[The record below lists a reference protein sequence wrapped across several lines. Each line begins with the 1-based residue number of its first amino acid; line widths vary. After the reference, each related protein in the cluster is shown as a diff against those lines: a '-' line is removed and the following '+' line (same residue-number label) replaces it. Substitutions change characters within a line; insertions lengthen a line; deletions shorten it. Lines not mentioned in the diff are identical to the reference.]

1 MKTTTIVSL
10 FFVGLSLGSPINF
23 EAREPE
29 AVAELEARQFTG
41 TGVTANELKNGPC
54 KPVTYIFARGS
65 TELGNLGQTVG
76 PALANQLKSQFDVAV
91 QGVDYPASL
100 TTNFFGGSLVG
111 ISEMRDMFN
120 LAASKCPDTIIVGG
134 GYRYV
139 GCNRELRPG
148 TDSQEVRVPPSRTA
162 LSRTCP
168 PASAIASP
176 ASSLSVIPTTC
187 SPADAFQVFHRRSSG
202 SSATPEISSVRAPLS
217 LLCLTWIM
225 SAAFPRLCRSWP
237 VASGLLDRQIGS
249 LCGLPFPGICGL

>member
-134 GYRYV
+134 GY
-139 GCNRELRPG
+139 
-148 TDSQEVRVPPSRTA
+148 SQGAA
-162 LSRTCP
+162 LTHRSVED
-168 PASAIASP
+168 
-176 ASSLSVIPTTC
+176 LS
-187 SPADAFQVFHRRSSG
+187 
-202 SSATPEISSVRAPLS
+202 SSVRNRIAGIVTFGDTYNLQ
-217 LLCLTWIM
+217 
-225 SAAFPRLCRSWP
+225 
-237 VASGLLDRQIGS
+237 SGGRIP
-249 LCGLPFPGICGL
+249 GLPQEKLRIICNTGDLVCAGTLIIALPHLDYVRRVPEAVSFLAGRIRAT